1 MAISW
6 DTSACSV
13 PLPLNDDEASQR
25 DMLIFLAVSIEAGDL
40 TADTLREWMVRVLL
54 LQRLTGIG
62 PPFGSDEE
70 LPNVLRR
77 WCGMTTNAGVV
88 PRAEWINSNV
98 NGITEFAEGRADVLI
113 EEAAMFAPIGS
124 AGEV

>member
-13 PLPLNDDEASQR
+13 PLPLSDDEASRR
-25 DMLIFLAVSIEAGDL
+25 DTLIFLAVRLEPGDL

-54 LQRLTGIG
+54 LQRLTGMR

-77 WCGMTTNAGVV
+77 WCGLTTNAGFV
-88 PRAEWINSNV
+88 PRAEWINSHID
-98 NGITEFAEGRADVLI
+98 GMTEFAEWRADVLI
-113 EEAAMFAPIGS
+113 EEAAMFTPIGS
-124 AGEV
+124 AGEN

>member
-77 WCGMTTNAGVV
+77 WCGLTTNSGVV
-88 PRAEWINSNV
+88 PRVEWINSRV

>member
-13 PLPLNDDEASQR
+13 PLPQNDDEATQR
-25 DMLIFLAVSIEAGDL
+25 DTLIFLAARIEAGDL
-40 TADTLREWMVRVLL
+40 TADTLREWMVRALM

-70 LPNVLRR
+70 LHSVLRR
-77 WCGMTTNAGVV
+77 WCGLTTNAAEVARG
-88 PRAEWINSNV
+88 EWIA
-98 NGITEFAEGRADVLI
+98 GYITGMTEWVEYRADGLI
-113 EEAAMFAPIGS
+113 EEATTFAPLGS
-124 AGEV
+124 MGQV

>member
-13 PLPLNDDEASQR
+13 PLPLGQAEAQQR
-25 DMLIFLAVSIEAGDL
+25 DTLIFLAVRLEAGDL
-40 TADTLREWMVRVLL
+40 TADTLREWTVRVLL
-54 LQRLTGIG
+54 LQRLTGMG

-77 WCGMTTNAGVV
+77 WCGLTTNAGVV
-88 PRAEWINSNV
+88 PRAEWIAGYV
-98 NGITEFAEGRADVLI
+98 TGMTEFCEGRADGLV
-113 EEAAMFAPIGS
+113 EDAATYAPIGS
-124 AGEV
+124 AGEL

>member
-13 PLPLNDDEASQR
+13 PLPLSDDEASQR
-25 DMLIFLAVSIEAGDL
+25 DTLIFLAVRLEPGDL

-54 LQRLTGIG
+54 LQRLTGMG

-77 WCGMTTNAGVV
+77 WCGLTTNAGVV
-88 PRAEWINSNV
+88 PRAEWINSHID
-98 NGITEFAEGRADVLI
+98 GMTEFAECRADVLI
-113 EEAAMFAPIGS
+113 EEAAMFTPIGS
-124 AGEV
+124 KGEV

>member
-13 PLPLNDDEASQR
+13 PLPQNDDEASQR
-25 DMLIFLAVSIEAGDL
+25 DTLIFLAVRIEAGDL
-40 TADTLREWMVRVLL
+40 TADTLREWIVRVLL
-54 LQRLTGIG
+54 LQRLQGIG

-77 WCGMTTNAGVV
+77 WCGLTTNAGDV
-88 PRAEWINSNV
+88 PRAEWINSHI
-98 NGITEFAEGRADVLI
+98 NGMTEFAQNRADVLT
-113 EEAAMFAPIGS
+113 EGAAMFAPIGS
-124 AGEV
+124 AGEF

>member
-25 DMLIFLAVSIEAGDL
+25 DTLIFLAVRLEAGDL

-54 LQRLTGIG
+54 LQRLTGMG
-62 PPFGSDEE
+62 PPFDSDEE

-77 WCGMTTNAGVV
+77 WCGLTTNAGVV

>member
-13 PLPLNDDEASQR
+13 PLPLDDDEASQR
-25 DMLIFLAVSIEAGDL
+25 DTLIFLAVRLEAGDL

-54 LQRLTGIG
+54 LQQLRGMG

-70 LPNVLRR
+70 LPRVLRR
-77 WCGMTTNAGVV
+77 WCGLTTNAGMV
-88 PRAEWINSNV
+88 PRAEWMKGHIT
-98 NGITEFAEGRADVLI
+98 GITEWVEGRADTLI
-113 EEAAMFAPIGS
+113 EQAAMFVPIGS
-124 AGEV
+124 TGQV

>member
-13 PLPLNDDEASQR
+13 PLPLDQAEAQQR
-25 DMLIFLAVSIEAGDL
+25 DTLIFLAVRLEAGDL
-40 TADTLREWMVRVLL
+40 TADTLREWAIRQLL
-54 LQRLTGIG
+54 LQRLMGMG
-62 PPFGSDEE
+62 SPFGSDEE

-77 WCGMTTNAGVV
+77 WCGLTTNAGVV
-88 PRAEWINSNV
+88 PRAEWINSHI
-98 NGITEFAEGRADVLI
+98 NGMAEFAEERADRLI

-124 AGEV
+124 VGEV

>member
-25 DMLIFLAVSIEAGDL
+25 DTLIFLAVRLEAGDL

-54 LQRLTGIG
+54 LQRLTGMG
-62 PPFGSDEE
+62 PPFGSDEQ
-70 LPNVLRR
+70 LSNVLRR
-77 WCGMTTNAGVV
+77 WCGLTTNAGNV
-88 PRAEWINSNV
+88 PRAEWIS
-98 NGITEFAEGRADVLI
+98 GYITGMTEFVEGRSDGLI
-113 EEAAMFAPIGS
+113 DDAATYAPIGS
-124 AGEV
+124 TGEF

>member
-6 DTSACSV
+6 DTSACGV
-13 PLPLNDDEASQR
+13 PLPMDQAEAQQR
-25 DMLIFLAVSIEAGDL
+25 DTLIFLAVRLEVGDL
-40 TADTLREWMVRVLL
+40 TADTLHEWAVRVLL
-54 LQRLTGIG
+54 LQRLTGMG

-77 WCGMTTNAGVV
+77 WCGLTTNAGVV
-88 PRAEWINSNV
+88 PRAEWINTH
-98 NGITEFAEGRADVLI
+98 ITGMAECAECRADALI

-124 AGEV
+124 VGEV

>member
-13 PLPLNDDEASQR
+13 PLPLDQDESQQR
-25 DMLIFLAVSIEAGDL
+25 DTLIFLAVRLEAGDL
-40 TADTLREWMVRVLL
+40 TADTLREWAVRVLL
-54 LQRLTGIG
+54 LQRLMGMG

-70 LPNVLRR
+70 LPNALRR
-77 WCGMTTNAGVV
+77 WVGLTTNAGDV
-88 PRAEWINSNV
+88 PRAEWINSHI
-98 NGITEFAEGRADVLI
+98 NGMAEFAEGRADRLI